1 MCHETPLTSPL
12 WKIKEIFKHFRH
24 QWADT
29 KKVTNLFTWTTW
41 NSFRGSEVLQS
52 PKQMD
57 IGFRPWEWYCGVWE
71 NLPTKTGGKIIYKR
85 KLAKAA
91 GGRSKVRKKKK
102 KNLPNSQNEQ
112 NFSSVIANYELQHL
126 QVSSHIICRQKEP
139 QNQQSHLS
147 WEALLWMSRRRL

>member
-57 IGFRPWEWYCGVWE
+57 MGFHPWGWYCEVRE

-85 KLAKAA
+85 RLAKAA
-91 GGRSKVRKKKK
+91 SGRSKVRKKK
-102 KNLPNSQNEQ
+102 NPCLTVSQNEQ
-112 NFSSVIANYELQHL
+112 NFSSVIANRELQHL
-126 QVSSHIICRQKEP
+126 QTSSHIICRQKEP

-147 WEALLWMSRRRL
+147 WETLLWMSRRRL